1 MQDDFVLGGKCPGRI
16 VKITRRKISWE
27 FFVMGGKSDWIKIS
41 GRKIREEIVAGGKFL
56 GGFCNSVQIDKVKKM
71 YRKEYKQDQRPALVT
86 ERGPGGR

>member
-41 GRKIREEIVAGGKFL
+41 GRKIREENVAGGKFQ
-56 GGFCNSVQIDKVKKM
+56 GGFCNSVNATRLYQIA
-71 YRKEYKQDQRPALVT
+71 EII
-86 ERGPGGR
+86 

>member
-41 GRKIREEIVAGGKFL
+41 GRKIREENVVGGKFL
-56 GGFCNSVQIDKVKKM
+56 GGFCNSVQINKI
-71 YRKEYKQDQRPALVT
+71 
-86 ERGPGGR
+86 ERLWLRL

>member
-41 GRKIREEIVAGGKFL
+41 GRKIREENVAGGKFL
-56 GGFCNSVQIDKVKKM
+56 GGFCNSVKKTLINL
-71 YRKEYKQDQRPALVT
+71 KKI
-86 ERGPGGR
+86 